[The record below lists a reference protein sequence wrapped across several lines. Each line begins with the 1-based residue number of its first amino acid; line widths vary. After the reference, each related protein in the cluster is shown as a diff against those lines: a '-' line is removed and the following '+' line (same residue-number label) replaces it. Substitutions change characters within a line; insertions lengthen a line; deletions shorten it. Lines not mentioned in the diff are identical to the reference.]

1 MPMKYTA
8 KNMWKSCF
16 RKAGFKS
23 YNEAIKRAEK
33 YNQRVYFCP
42 LCGKYHLTKTKEIK

>member
-23 YNEAIKRAEK
+23 YNEAIKRAENTIK
-33 YNQRVYFCP
+33 EYISV
-42 LCGKYHLTKTKEIK
+42 LCVVNII

>member
-1 MPMKYTA
+1 MKYDA

-16 RKAGFKS
+16 RKVKFTS
-23 YNEAIKRAEK
+23 YKEAAKRAEK

-42 LCGKYHLTKTKEIK
+42 ICGKYHLTKRKEFNEN